1 MEPGKVLLSSH
12 LDRKT
17 GLPVDPPLLLRGQEG
32 LIIKG
37 GR

>member
-1 MEPGKVLLSSH
+1 MEPGKLLLSSH

-32 LIIKG
+32 LIIKS